1 MDFSKVKRQVGDVW
15 VDGDGQEVP
24 RTYVNDWQKIEE
36 RKVNA
41 IFTIAKAAYEQL
53 RKRKQ
58 EIIKHAEQLIRS
70 YYEKVKPEHEQQSF
84 TFHNFSRTLRVEV
97 DSSDSLE
104 YDKNLIEQASIH
116 FKAYLD
122 DQMGKIDPIL
132 KEVLEAMILD
142 VRRKKMVV
150 GTVKKLEH
158 LGRKVDHPEMDKA
171 MTMID
176 QAKGRGLN
184 RVYYRVR
191 ILNPETKAYDMV
203 DINFSAI
210 DV

>member
-1 MDFSKVKRQVGDVW
+1 MDYKRVIRQVGDIW

-24 RTYVNDWQKIEE
+24 RKYVSDWQKTEE

-41 IFTIAKAAYEQL
+41 IFNLAKAAYEQL
-53 RKRKQ
+53 AKKKKD
-58 EIIKHAEQLIRS
+58 IVKHAEQLIRE
-70 YYEKVKPEHEQQSF
+70 YYKSHKLDTEQQSF
-84 TFHNFSRTLRVEV
+84 TFYNFSRTLLFEV
-97 DSSDSLE
+97 DSSNSLE

-116 FKAYLD
+116 FRSYLD
-122 DQMGKIDPIL
+122 DQMGKIDPNL

-142 VRRKKMVV
+142 VRKQKMVV

-171 MTMID
+171 MALID

-184 RVYYRVR
+184 RIY
-191 ILNPETKAYDMV
+191 
-203 DINFSAI
+203 
-210 DV
+210 

>member
-1 MDFSKVKRQVGDVW
+1 MDYSKVIRQVGEIW
-15 VDGDGQEVP
+15 TDGNGETVP
-24 RTYVNDWQKIEE
+24 RKWVPDWEKVQE

-53 RKRKQ
+53 YNKKK
-58 EIIKHAEQLIRS
+58 EIKKHAEQLIRE
-70 YYEKVKPEHEQQSF
+70 YYKYHKLDQEQKSF
-84 TFHNFSRTLRVEV
+84 TFYNFSRTLMVEV
-97 DSSDSLE
+97 DNSNSLE

-116 FKAYLD
+116 FKDYLD
-122 DQMGKIDPIL
+122 DQMGKIDPAL

-142 VRRKKMVV
+142 VRREKMNV

-171 MTMID
+171 MSLID
-176 QAKGRGLN
+176 QAKGRGLS

-191 ILNPETKAYDMV
+191 VKNPDDNSYDMI

-210 DV
+210 EV